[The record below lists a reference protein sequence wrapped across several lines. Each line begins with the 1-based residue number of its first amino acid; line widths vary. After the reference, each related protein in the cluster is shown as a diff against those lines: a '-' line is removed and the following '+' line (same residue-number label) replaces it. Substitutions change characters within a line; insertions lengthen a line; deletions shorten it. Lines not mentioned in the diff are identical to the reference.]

1 MSLFQ
6 LARKN
11 IQEHAVERIQHFVV
25 ISCSVI
31 VYFLF
36 VSIQYNKAVVGAIN
50 HRSLLMNSLYYGST
64 IALGFSCLFILYV
77 HACFMKKRQKELQS
91 YRLTGLK
98 RKQIGLILC
107 YEQLMIGGG
116 GLIVGLLHG
125 MLFLKL
131 FTIVILRVTG
141 CHGISSA
148 PITIYG
154 LLYTVISFIMI
165 ILLTAGQCYR
175 CVYQLSSVDSNEV
188 TGKL

>member
-6 LARKN
+6 LVRKN
-11 IQEHAVERIQHFVV
+11 IQQHAAERLQHFVF
-25 ISCSVI
+25 ISCSVS
-31 VYFLF
+31 VYFLL
-36 VSIQYNKAVVGAIN
+36 VSIQYNEAAVGAIK
-50 HRSLLMNSLYYGST
+50 HTSLLMNFLCYGST
-64 IALGFSCLFILYV
+64 ITFSFSCFFILYV
-77 HACFMKKRQKELQS
+77 HTRFMKKRQKELQS
-91 YRLTGLK
+91 YRLTGMK

-116 GLIVGLLHG
+116 ALIVGLLHG

-141 CHGISSA
+141 CYGISSA
-148 PITIYG
+148 PITIYS

-175 CVYQLSSVDSNEV
+175 CVYQLNIGDVNEV
-188 TGKL
+188 NGKV

>member
-11 IQEHAVERIQHFVV
+11 IQEHAAERLQHFVF
-25 ISCSVI
+25 I
-31 VYFLF
+31 VCCVVTYFLL
-36 VSIQYNKAVVGAIN
+36 VSIQYNEVVLERLGQKAFLVGF
-50 HRSLLMNSLYYGST
+50 LCYGS
-64 IALGFSCLFILYV
+64 IVIVVSACFFILYV
-77 HACFMKKRQKELQS
+77 HARFMKKRQKELQS
-91 YRLTGLK
+91 NRLTGMK

-116 GLIVGLLHG
+116 ALIVGLLHG

-131 FTIVILRVTG
+131 FTVIILRVTG
-141 CHGISSA
+141 CYGISSA

-154 LLYTVISFIMI
+154 LLYTVISFIVV

-175 CVYQLSSVDSNEV
+175 CAYQLSIVDSNEV
-188 TGKL
+188 NGKV